1 MTPTSEELEALLDR
15 IGNAYSDLGSNH
27 NFARVEQSNTVAE
40 IARDWLR
47 LSAALK
53 ETTDGL
59 LPSVEKFDA
68 LMTDVLKASK
78 QRTRTSAF
86 RKMLEPAKVALMD
99 AIVVPLMRHEG
110 SPAQSAARQLEGLFN
125 GFVSSEEAQYIAEA
139 ARCSAVRC
147 QRAAIV
153 MLWAAAIARFHAEIQ
168 NVGFAAYNAAA
179 GATVKKKGSPFNRVT
194 GNLNITSL
202 ADLQLGR
209 DFDIITIGMELW
221 GYDSQTY
228 DELNRCLNIR
238 NSAAHPGSFEPTS
251 LDVRQFAEKM
261 KLHVLEKVGKKI
273 RNS

>member
-1 MTPTSEELEALLDR
+1 MTPTSEELEAFLDR
-15 IGNAYSDLGSNH
+15 VGHAYTELGANH
-27 NFARVEQSNTVAE
+27 NFARVDQSNAVAE

-59 LPSVEKFDA
+59 LPSAEQFDSQMA
-68 LMTDVLKASK
+68 DILKASK
-78 QRTRTSAF
+78 QRTRTSVF
-86 RKMLEPAKVALMD
+86 RRLLEPLKSNLMD

-110 SPAQSAARQLEGLFN
+110 SPAQAAARQLEGLFN
-125 GFVSSEEAQYIAEA
+125 GLVSAEEVQYISEA

-168 NVGFAAYNAAA
+168 NIGFLTYNAAA
-179 GATVKKKGSPFNRVT
+179 AATVKKKGSPFNRVT
-194 GNLNITSL
+194 SSINVTSL

-209 DFDIITIGMELW
+209 DFDIIAVGMELW
-221 GYDSQTY
+221 GYDSQTFE
-228 DELNRCLNIR
+228 ELNRCLNIR

-251 LDVRQFAEKM
+251 LDVRQFAEK
-261 KLHVLEKVGKKI
+261 LRRHVFETIGRRK
-273 RNS
+273 NS

>member
-1 MTPTSEELEALLDR
+1 MTPTSEELEAFQDR
-15 IGNAYSDLGSNH
+15 IARAYADLGTSQ
-27 NFARVEQSNTVAE
+27 NFSRVDQSSGLAD

-59 LPSVEKFDA
+59 LPSVEQFDLKMA
-68 LMTDVLKASK
+68 EVLKASK
-78 QRTRTSAF
+78 QRTRASTF
-86 RKMLEPAKVALMD
+86 RRLLEPVKLGLMD
-99 AIVVPLMRHEG
+99 TVVVPLMRHEG
-110 SPAQSAARQLEGLFN
+110 SPAQAAARQLEGLFS
-125 GFVSSEEAQYIAEA
+125 GLVSVEEAQYIVEA

-153 MLWAAAIARFHAEIQ
+153 MLWAAAVARFHAEIQ
-168 NVGFAAYNAAA
+168 NVGFVAYNAAA

-194 GNLNITSL
+194 NSINVASL

-209 DFDIITIGMELW
+209 DFDIIAIGMELW
-221 GYDSQTY
+221 GYDSQTF

-251 LDVRQFAEKM
+251 LDVRQFAEKL
-261 KLHVLEKVGKKI
+261 KRHVFEIVGKKGGP
-273 RNS
+273 

>member
-1 MTPTSEELEALLDR
+1 MTPTSEELEAFLDR
-15 IGNAYSDLGSNH
+15 VSRNCIDLGDNH
-27 NFARVEQSNTVAE
+27 NFARVEQSSAVAE
-40 IARDWLR
+40 LARDWLR

-59 LPSVEKFDA
+59 LPSLEQFDA
-68 LMTDVLKASK
+68 KMADILKASK

-86 RKMLEPAKVALMD
+86 RKLLEPVRSNLMD
-99 AIVVPLMRHEG
+99 AVVVPLMRHEG
-110 SPAQSAARQLEGLFN
+110 SPAQASARQIEGLFN
-125 GFVSSEEAQYIAEA
+125 GLVSVEESQYISEA

-168 NVGFAAYNAAA
+168 NVGFVTYNSAAA
-179 GATVKKKGSPFNRVT
+179 TTVKKRGNPFSRVT
-194 GNLNITSL
+194 SSINITSL

-209 DFDIITIGMELW
+209 DFDMIAIGMELW
-221 GYDSQTY
+221 GYDSQTF

-251 LDVRQFAEKM
+251 LDVRQFAEKL
-261 KLHVLEKVGKKI
+261 KRHAFQTTG
-273 RNS
+273 RGNRQ